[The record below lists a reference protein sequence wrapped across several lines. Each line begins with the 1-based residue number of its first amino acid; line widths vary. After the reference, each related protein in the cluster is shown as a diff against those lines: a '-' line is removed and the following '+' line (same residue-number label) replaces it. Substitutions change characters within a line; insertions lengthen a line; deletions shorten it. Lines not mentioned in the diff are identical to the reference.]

1 DKGGHQGGHG
11 KPPSPID
18 VQKALKGLDYPASKS
33 DVVECAERSHANP
46 DVLEMLKQIPDRE
59 YETPASVSKE
69 LGRLM

>member
-1 DKGGHQGGHG
+1 FCTSIGHG